1 MLDCSRNAVSTPETV
16 KKLIRILAKA
26 GMNQLLLYTEDTY
39 EVPGLSLLWHL
50 PRPLLSGRT
59 APAGCLCP
67 KFRHRLVP
75 CIQTLAHLRNALKW
89 PMGQDLKDNA
99 DILMVGSEKSLRLS
113 GTTSVLFKRL
123 FFFQKH
129 SHWYG

>member
-1 MLDCSRNAVSTPETV
+1 
-16 KKLIRILAKA
+16 
-26 GMNQLLLYTEDTY
+26 MNQLLLYTEDTY
-39 EVPGLSLLWHL
+39 EVPGL
-50 PRPLLSGRT
+50 PYFGTYRGRYSQEELRQLD
-59 APAGCLCP
+59 AYAQNFGIE
-67 KFRHRLVP
+67 LVP

-99 DILMVGSEKSLRLS
+99 DILMVGSEKVYAFLEQLLCSL
-113 GTTSVLFKRL
+113 KDC